1 MSKTSS
7 LCFQSIEPDNYDA
20 AFKLQT
26 ACHSFPWSRKVFADC
41 LTTPYFASQLVD
53 EYQQVV
59 GYYVGLLAAVEAT
72 LMDIGVD
79 KTHRGKGLGRELV
92 RHFLIECNKRQ
103 ALDAWLEVRVSNKPA
118 IALYQDMGFETIET
132 RKNYYPLAEGKEDAL
147 IMKIELGK

>member
-1 MSKTSS
+1 MTKAAPP
-7 LCFQSIEPDNYDA
+7 CFQAIEPDNYDA

-41 LTTPYFASQLVD
+41 LTPPYFASQLVD
-53 EYQQVV
+53 DEQQVL

-79 KTHRGKGLGRELV
+79 TAFRGQGLGRELV
-92 RHFLIECNKRQ
+92 RHFLLECNKRQ
-103 ALDAWLEVRVSNKPA
+103 AQDAWLEVRVSNQTA